1 MGAFREIPRKIN
13 TNESLMLL
21 CPLGLY
27 SNSITTV
34 NLSSFNALVRKCGHL
49 PKACSRESSKTAL
62 YWFYSTT
69 SDEVTLW
76 FS

>member
-1 MGAFREIPRKIN
+1 MGALREIPRKIN

-21 CPLGLY
+21 CPLSLY

-34 NLSSFNALVRKCGHL
+34 NLASFNALVRKCGHL
-49 PKACSRESSKTAL
+49 PKACCWESSKTAL

-69 SDEVTLW
+69 SEEATL
-76 FS
+76 